1 MFLAAGTISYLLLK
15 RYSSS
20 LAMIKPKILVTG
32 PTGKTG
38 GAVVT
43 ELLASNGLLD
53 LTIQR

>member
-1 MFLAAGTISYLLLK
+1 MFGYIGTISYLLLK

-32 PTGKTG
+32 ATGKIG

-43 ELLASNGLLD
+43 EL
-53 LTIQR
+53 